1 MAAIMFETD
10 YDYNNSI
17 EETIVDLNK
26 KIRSRNWL
34 FLGLVALGGYV
45 VYKRFM

>member
-1 MAAIMFETD
+1 MAALMYDTD

-17 EETIVDLNK
+17 ESTIIEMNQ

-45 VYKRFM
+45 VYKKFK